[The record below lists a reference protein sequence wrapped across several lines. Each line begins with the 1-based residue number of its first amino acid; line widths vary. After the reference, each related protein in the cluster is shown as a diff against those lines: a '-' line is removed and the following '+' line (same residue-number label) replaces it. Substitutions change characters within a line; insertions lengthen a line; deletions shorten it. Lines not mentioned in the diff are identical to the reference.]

1 MLKISRMVWVYC
13 TAVTV
18 AAFALST
25 SYGVAYAQGGSIVGT
40 VTAPLPKFK
49 KDCVVYIENVPGN
62 WPPTAGA
69 QINQKGLVFIPHV
82 LPIVTNTTVEFLNH
96 DNVLHNVFTPDK
108 IAEKFNLG
116 TWPPGE
122 IKTYTFK
129 EAGFATLLC
138 NVHTEMEGYV
148 VVLQNPFFS
157 LTDENGNYSIKDVPA
172 GSYNLLVWNKK
183 YKGKPKPLTVKDG
196 QPLQVDIELKK

>member
-1 MLKISRMVWVYC
+1 MLKIRKIVC
-13 TAVTV
+13 TAFMTV
-18 AAFALST
+18 MFVSLTLAT
-25 SYGVAYAQGGSIVGT
+25 TNGVSQAEGGTITGV
-40 VTAPLPKFK
+40 VTAPQPKYK

-62 WPPTAGA
+62 WPPAKNEH
-69 QINQKGLVFIPHV
+69 IDQKGLVFIPHV
-82 LPIVTNTTVEFLNH
+82 LPILVNTTVEFLNH

-108 IAEKFNLG
+108 IADKFNLG

-129 EAGFATLLC
+129 QTGVAILLC
-138 NVHTEMEGYV
+138 KVHSEMEGYT

-172 GSYNLLVWNKK
+172 GSYTLKVWNKK
-183 YKGKPKPLTVKDG
+183 FRAAPKQIEIKDG
-196 QPLQVDIELKK
+196 QTLQTNFELKK

>member
-1 MLKISRMVWVYC
+1 MLKIRKIVW
-13 TAVTV
+13 
-18 AAFALST
+18 AAFMTVISVSLTLAT
-25 SYGVAYAQGGSIVGT
+25 TNGVSHTQGGTIAGA
-40 VTAPLPKFK
+40 VTAPVPKYK
-49 KDCVVYIENVPGN
+49 KDCVVYIENVLGN
-62 WPPTAGA
+62 WPPTTGA
-69 QINQKGLVFIPHV
+69 KIDQKGLVFTPHV
-82 LPIVTNTTVEFLNH
+82 LPIVVNTTVEFLNY

-108 IAEKFNLG
+108 IADKFNLG

-129 EAGFATLLC
+129 QAGSATLLC

-157 LTDENGNYSIKDVPA
+157 VTDENGNYSIKDVPA

-183 YKGKPKPLTVKDG
+183 YKGKPKPIAVKDG
-196 QPLQVDIELKK
+196 QSLQVNFELKK

>member
-1 MLKISRMVWVYC
+1 MLKIRKIVC
-13 TAVTV
+13 TAFMTV
-18 AAFALST
+18 LSVSLT
-25 SYGVAYAQGGSIVGT
+25 LATTNGVSHADGGTITGA

-49 KDCVVYIENVPGN
+49 KDSVVYIENVPGN

-82 LPIVTNTTVEFLNH
+82 LPVVVNTAVAFLNY

-122 IKTYTFK
+122 IKNYTFQQIG
-129 EAGFATLLC
+129 AATLLC
-138 NVHTEMEGYV
+138 NVHSEMEGYV

-157 LTDENGNYSIKDVPA
+157 VTDENGNYSIKDVPA

-183 YKGKPKPLTVKDG
+183 YKGKPKPITVKDG
-196 QPLQVDIELKK
+196 PSLQVDVELKK

>member
-1 MLKISRMVWVYC
+1 MLKIRKIVW
-13 TAVTV
+13 
-18 AAFALST
+18 AAFMTVISVSLTLAT
-25 SYGVAYAQGGSIVGT
+25 TNGVSHAQGGTITGA
-40 VTAPLPKFK
+40 VTAPVPKYK

-62 WPPTAGA
+62 WPPTTGA
-69 QINQKGLVFIPHV
+69 KIDQKGLVFTPHV
-82 LPIVTNTTVEFLNH
+82 LPIVVNTTVEFLNY

-108 IAEKFNLG
+108 IADKFNLG

-129 EAGFATLLC
+129 QTGSATLLC
-138 NVHTEMEGYV
+138 NVHVEMEGYV

-157 LTDENGNYSIKDVPA
+157 VTDETGNYSIKDVPA

-183 YKGKPKPLTVKDG
+183 YKGKPKPIAVKDG
-196 QPLQVDIELKK
+196 QSIQVDIELKK

>member
-1 MLKISRMVWVYC
+1 MTLLSVSL
-13 TAVTV
+13 TLAVTMGIGN
-18 AAFALST
+18 AD
-25 SYGVAYAQGGSIVGT
+25 GGTVTGT

-49 KDCVVYIENVPGN
+49 KDCVVYIENAPGN

-82 LPIVTNTTVEFLNH
+82 LPVVANTAVEFLNH
-96 DNVLHNVFTPDK
+96 DNVLHNVFSPDK

-122 IKTYTFK
+122 VKTYTFQQLG
-129 EAGFATLLC
+129 AATLLC
-138 NVHTEMEGYV
+138 NVHAEMEGYV
-148 VVLQNPFFS
+148 VILQNPFFAV
-157 LTDENGNYSIKDVPA
+157 TNENGSYTIKDVPS

-183 YKGKPKPLTVKDG
+183 YKAKPKQIVVNNG
-196 QPLQVDIELKK
+196 QSFQADFELKK

>member
-1 MLKISRMVWVYC
+1 M
-13 TAVTV
+13 TV
-18 AAFALST
+18 LSVSLT
-25 SYGVAYAQGGSIVGT
+25 LATTNGVSHADGGTITGA

-49 KDCVVYIENVPGN
+49 KDSVVYIENVPGN
-62 WPPTAGA
+62 WPPTAGS

-82 LPIVTNTTVEFLNH
+82 LPIVVNTAVEFLNH

-122 IKTYTFK
+122 IKTYTFQQI
-129 EAGFATLLC
+129 GSATLLC
-138 NVHTEMEGYV
+138 NVHAEMEGYV

-157 LTDENGNYSIKDVPA
+157 VTDENGNYSIKDVPA

-183 YKGKPKPLTVKDG
+183 YKGKPKPITVKDG
-196 QPLQVDIELKK
+196 PSLQVDFELKK